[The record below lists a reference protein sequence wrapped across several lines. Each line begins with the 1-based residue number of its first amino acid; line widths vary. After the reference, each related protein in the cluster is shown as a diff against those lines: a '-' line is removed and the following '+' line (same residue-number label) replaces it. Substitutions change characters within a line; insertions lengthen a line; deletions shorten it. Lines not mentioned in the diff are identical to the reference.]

1 MFAQNQ
7 DLIHSYFEEYVK
19 ELVDD
24 FGYSPSLART
34 VAHEIMVMSGHTNT
48 NSPEEL
54 MLPIPKCEHCG
65 TIS

>member
-7 DLIHSYFEEYVK
+7 DLIHSYFEEYVQ

-24 FGYSPSLART
+24 LGYSPSRARLI
-34 VAHEIMVMSGHTNT
+34 AHELMATNGHTNA

-54 MLPIPKCEHCG
+54 MLPISRCEHCG
-65 TIS
+65 TAS